1 MPEQTGTDPDERAA
15 QVAPVLVPGFEH
27 RPGHH
32 CGSTALRNLLCFHG
46 AQLSEELAFGL
57 GAGPCFYF
65 VPMEG
70 SSPSRFINGRTRQ
83 LEEEFVRLTGAP
95 LELETF
101 PGPDASWEA
110 ARAVVDSG
118 APALLLTDLYYLDHY
133 GTSAHFPGHA
143 VVLAGYDST
152 HAYVAD
158 TAFEGLQ
165 RTSLEGLRRARHGE
179 HPVFPLAGHMF
190 TVIGDV
196 ERFDF
201 AAAADAAIAAATRRM
216 FEPALGEFEGLPAL
230 RRFAAEVGEWPG
242 LLDDWQWAAR
252 FAYQVIERR
261 GTGGGNFRG
270 DVRAL
275 PRRGGQP
282 RRARGARGGGPL
294 ERARGG
300 AARGERG
307 GGAERGALAAHR
319 RRGRRGARRRDEA
332 LGASRLVAAST
343 PPTVRNRCI
352 GIARSAAWR

>member
-261 GTGGGNFRG
+261 GTGGGNFRAMYG
-270 DVRAL
+270 RFLDEVAN
-275 PRRGGQP
+275 PAGP
-282 RRARGARGGGPL
+282 AAHEAAARWSELAAELLAASEEEAPSA
-294 ERARGG
+294 ERWQRIG
-300 AARGERG
+300 AA
-307 GGAERGALAAHR
+307 ADAVLAAETKLWER
-319 RRGRRGARRRDEA
+319 
-332 LGASRLVAAST
+332 LAS
-343 PPTVRNRCI
+343 
-352 GIARSAAWR
+352 